1 MGPGA
6 TIAGS
11 ASSTGGVAAE
21 GRPLYLW
28 ETMVCADGRKRGA
41 MSTEVVV
48 EIDEGCARKAR
59 FAPAHSRELAQPR
72 ARKRGHAK
80 ETPGFLPR
88 RRRGLVATRLQARG
102 QKSASGS
109 PGLTRLCHMRF
120 FHTNTMTGESW

>member
-11 ASSTGGVAAE
+11 ASSTGGGAAE

-80 ETPGFLPR
+80 ETPGFGHGGSAEAGCHALT
-88 RRRGLVATRLQARG
+88 GARSENG
-102 QKSASGS
+102 
-109 PGLTRLCHMRF
+109 
-120 FHTNTMTGESW
+120 